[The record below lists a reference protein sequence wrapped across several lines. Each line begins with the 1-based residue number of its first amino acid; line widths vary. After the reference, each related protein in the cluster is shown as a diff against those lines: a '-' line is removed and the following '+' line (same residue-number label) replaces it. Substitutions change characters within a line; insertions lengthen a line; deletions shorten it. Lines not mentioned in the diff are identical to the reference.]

1 MSNPLYSAIKRSVT
15 GKLLTYIV
23 QFLALAIYARIFTP
37 EQFGIIASIQVFVVF
52 FQLLADVGIGPAI
65 INEETFTANQRDGIF
80 STTLILGLLLGILFY
95 SFSYILNEFYN
106 GYKYQEIA
114 LIVSIG
120 IVFNALNIVPLTA
133 LNKDAAF
140 LKIAKVDCLV
150 ELISLSIVYL
160 LYSFGVGLIA
170 LAIKPLSQ
178 ALFKFIFIWLTS
190 KKTSLGR
197 PKFGKELYHIKKIAS
212 FASYQFGFN
221 LINYFSRNL
230 DKILIG
236 KYISTSAL
244 GVYEKSYQLMQYPL
258 MLTTFAMTPAIQPIL
273 TKVRSDV
280 GKVVNEHN
288 ILTSKLLTLSTLISV
303 FIYLNA
309 NNIVFLLFGE
319 QWRDVIPLIEIFSFM
334 IPIQAV
340 LSTSGSFYQVMNKPK
355 LLFISGFLS
364 ALANIVAIV
373 LGIYTKELKSL
384 SLFILISFSI
394 NFIQCYFI
402 LFKYC
407 FKYSPYNFYKKLLSS
422 LITSA
427 PPIIMYIFIKINFD
441 NYFFNNNSIL
451 NLILNILVAFFCII
465 IFQKPIKKSLLN

>member
-23 QFLALAIYARIFTP
+23 QFFALAIYARIFTP
-37 EQFGIIASIQVFVVF
+37 EQFGVIASIQVFVIF

-65 INEETFTANQRDGIF
+65 INEEKFTARQRDGIF
-80 STTLILGLLLGILFY
+80 SITLILGLLLGVLFY
-95 SFSYILNEFYN
+95 SFSYALNAFYN

-114 LIVSIG
+114 LVVSLG
-120 IVFNALNIVPLTA
+120 IVFNALSIVPLTS

-150 ELISLSIVYL
+150 ELISLAIVYFL
-160 LYSFGVGLIA
+160 HYLGVGLIA
-170 LAIKPLSQ
+170 LAIKSLSQ
-178 ALFKFIFIWLTS
+178 ALFRFIFLWFIS

-197 PKFGKELYHIKKIAS
+197 PKLGKELYHIKKIAG

-273 TKVRSDV
+273 TKARDDID
-280 GKVVNEHN
+280 KIVNEHN
-288 ILTSKLLTLSTLISV
+288 KLTSKLLILSILISV
-303 FIYLNA
+303 FIYFNA
-309 NNIVFLLFGE
+309 SNIVLILFGK
-319 QWRDVIPLIEIFSFM
+319 QWSQVIPLIEIFSFM

-340 LSTSGSFYQVMNKPK
+340 MSTSGSFFQVMNKPK
-355 LLFISGFLS
+355 LLFISGLLS
-364 ALANIVAIV
+364 AISNVTAISIGV
-373 LGIYTKELKSL
+373 YLGNLKSI
-384 SLFILISFSI
+384 SLCLLLSFSI
-394 NFIQCYFI
+394 NFIQCYWI
-402 LFKYC
+402 LFNHC
-407 FKYSPYNFYKKLLSS
+407 FQKKLTFFLSTLLKSIYCITPSIIFYIS
-422 LITSA
+422 LNHTLKNIFSNTS
-427 PPIIMYIFIKINFD
+427 IINLMQNI
-441 NYFFNNNSIL
+441 IL
-451 NLILNILVAFFCII
+451 ALFCITTLYI
-465 IFQKPIKKSLLN
+465 IKKFIPIK